1 MAEIS
6 EKQRAL
12 RKKHK
17 TEDIKVIF
25 RVTKEQKAK
34 LVDLVEFHN
43 TDLSAFCRKFID
55 IAWAAKLRGDALK

>member
-17 TEDIKVIF
+17 DPGSIKVIF
-25 RVTKEQKAK
+25 RCDATRKAR
-34 LVDLVEFHN
+34 LDELVEYHN
-43 TDLSAFCRKFID
+43 TDMSAFCRKFID
-55 IAWAAKLRGDALK
+55 IAWAAKERGEK